1 MKLTNYESN
10 KFIEGVRKAW
20 DNEHYVFDDK
30 KDLPHDII
38 FLCTD
43 TSGHKVTDNLTY
55 YYGYTFNKKCSQDE
69 QGQFRNAIKH
79 FIGNKSVFYSR
90 MAEDFVTEGIFK
102 MDRLKSLNDFE
113 VIISTASGTPGEMSL
128 VNLMTDICYNYMDS
142 NTDVL
147 NMKLYKKMCA
157 DVTFDE
163 NKALKALQKLNRYR
177 DDKDA
182 ALAKVE
188 QMKEL
193 FEEQKESGKLFKMKL
208 YTPAP
213 VREGFMDFLKF
224 ANETEQRIYE
234 KLRKG
239 IEVLICEDFVTSG
252 STIREMI
259 RFLNSINPNTQISV
273 FVLIDQLR
281 YI

>member
-1 MKLTNYESN
+1 
-10 KFIEGVRKAW
+10 
-20 DNEHYVFDDK
+20 
-30 KDLPHDII
+30 
-38 FLCTD
+38 
-43 TSGHKVTDNLTY
+43 
-55 YYGYTFNKKCSQDE
+55 
-69 QGQFRNAIKH
+69 
-79 FIGNKSVFYSR
+79 
-90 MAEDFVTEGIFK
+90 
-102 MDRLKSLNDFE
+102 
-113 VIISTASGTPGEMSL
+113 
-128 VNLMTDICYNYMDS
+128 
-142 NTDVL
+142 
-147 NMKLYKKMCA
+147 MCA

-239 IEVLICEDFVTSG
+239 IEVLICGDFVTSG